1 MNSHANLYDFTEPRL
16 LEGPVITNL
25 IIRNLQQSLSE
36 RRNEL
41 NVVSYK
47 LNYFIWIKEVR
58 QSGGAG
64 RLPHITK

>member
-47 LNYFIWIKEVR
+47 LNYFI
-58 QSGGAG
+58 
-64 RLPHITK
+64 